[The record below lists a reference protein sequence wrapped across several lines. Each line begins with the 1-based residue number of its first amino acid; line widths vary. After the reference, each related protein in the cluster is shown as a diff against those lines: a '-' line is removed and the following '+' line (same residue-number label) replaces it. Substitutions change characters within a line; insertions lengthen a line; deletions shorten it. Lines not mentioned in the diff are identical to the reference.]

1 MPDTSDNQASQP
13 LEFLEDMRLDAKE
26 PHAGPGNM
34 GRVLFFVAAFAVL
47 ALGIILVIRAV
58 FSYRSARAS
67 YDTIRN
73 HAVSTTD
80 DPPALRRHGDYA
92 SLPEGAVLE
101 IDFDKISVAQGTLIG
116 WLHVPALDISYP
128 VVQGEDNDYYLDHTT
143 DGTANANGAIFMECE
158 NRPDFSDGNT
168 FLYGHNSVDGSMFG
182 RLHELSISDSYT
194 DTEPY
199 FYIYRPNGTVDKY
212 RIYSYYYAE
221 TGSRSFVY
229 FRDDASYDYYAGLT
243 MGLSDRALDAD
254 FSQRGR
260 IVTLATC
267 YGGTGTEYRYLVHG
281 ILEDSGRA
289 D

>member
-101 IDFDKISVAQGTLIG
+101 IDFDKIMKL
-116 WLHVPALDISYP
+116 
-128 VVQGEDNDYYLDHTT
+128 
-143 DGTANANGAIFMECE
+143 
-158 NRPDFSDGNT
+158 
-168 FLYGHNSVDGSMFG
+168 
-182 RLHELSISDSYT
+182 
-194 DTEPY
+194 
-199 FYIYRPNGTVDKY
+199 
-212 RIYSYYYAE
+212 
-221 TGSRSFVY
+221 
-229 FRDDASYDYYAGLT
+229 
-243 MGLSDRALDAD
+243 
-254 FSQRGR
+254 
-260 IVTLATC
+260 
-267 YGGTGTEYRYLVHG
+267 
-281 ILEDSGRA
+281 
-289 D
+289 